1 MLLDMAIMDP
11 QSLLRETWKQ
21 LIKAYTLGGAILK
34 TEKNMENAM
43 MQICEKLIAE
53 DSLAFK
59 LKRQEEHRGRI
70 VDLVIQSPDER
81 VFIQLKLYHDK
92 ADWKES
98 PSMKNTVES
107 DLKFAKGYGDT
118 FVALI
123 DTIPSTT
130 RTSLPFKLKW
140 REIEINKKTFF
151 VEYST
156 IHPKTSPP
164 RERHQRVLLAKGTEI

>member
-1 MLLDMAIMDP
+1 MMDP
-11 QSLLRETWKQ
+11 QSLLREAWKQ
-21 LIKAYTLGGAILK
+21 LVEAYTLGRAILK

-53 DSLAFK
+53 DRLAFR

-98 PSMKNTVES
+98 PSMKNTVAS

-140 REIEINKKTFF
+140 REIEIYKKTFF
-151 VEYST
+151 VEYSM